1 MGSTVLWKP
10 AERGWHDDERAR
22 KIVTAVLAAT
32 HARFPDLQPGSLAIT
47 LVLPEARTA
56 GGFSHRGDRPGY
68 PASLVKLFF
77 LAAAEAALE
86 SGRLAASRE
95 LGQALTAMIQRS
107 GNDATSLVVD
117 SLTGTTSGPALNPAA
132 LKRWLA
138 RRRAIDRYFAAWRC
152 PEFAGI
158 NLAQKTWYEAPYG
171 RERQS
176 CFDVPNNRNRL
187 TSDAIA
193 RLLLAIA
200 QGEAVNRRR
209 SAAMMKLLARFP
221 DAVDAQDPLN
231 QVTGFF
237 GEGLPRQARLW
248 SKAGWSSRTRH
259 DAAII
264 VLPGGTRLI
273 LVAMSFGPAAARNR
287 RLLPFIA
294 RQVARR
300 IGNDGSR
307 ISRGR

>member
-1 MGSTVLWKP
+1 MGSTELSKP
-10 AERGWHDDERAR
+10 AACGWQHDERAR
-22 KIVTAVLAAT
+22 KVVTAVLAAT
-32 HARFPDLQPGSLAIT
+32 CARFPDLKSGDLAMT
-47 LVLPEARTA
+47 LVLPRGTGA

-77 LAAAEAALE
+77 LAAVEAELE

-95 LGQALTAMIQRS
+95 LGQALEAMIRRS
-107 GNDATSLVVD
+107 GNDATSYVVD
-117 SLTGTTSGPALNPAA
+117 RLTGTTSGPALNPAA

-138 RRRAIDRYFAAWRC
+138 RRRSIDRYFAGWRC

-176 CFDVPNNRNRL
+176 CFDVLDNRNRL
-187 TSDAIA
+187 TSDAVA

-200 QGEAVNRRR
+200 RGEAVSRRR

-221 DAVDAQDPLN
+221 ETVDRQDPLN
-231 QVTGFF
+231 QVTGFL

-248 SKAGWSSRTRH
+248 SKAGWSSQTRH
-259 DAAII
+259 
-264 VLPGGTRLI
+264 
-273 LVAMSFGPAAARNR
+273 
-287 RLLPFIA
+287 
-294 RQVARR
+294 
-300 IGNDGSR
+300 
-307 ISRGR
+307 